1 MLPLPRAPAAHLLLI
16 LVLLI
21 ADKQL
26 MLKFN
31 LDNAIGLFQV
41 PGQNSWTR
49 ESSPGPDLRRMAS
62 CLTSEQREKRKRGA
76 DNDAMDVSFCYVCC
90 NGFL

>member
-49 ESSPGPDLRRMAS
+49 ESSPGPDLRRIAS
-62 CLTSEQREKRKRGA
+62 CFTSEQREKRKRGA
-76 DNDAMDVSFCYVCC
+76 DNDAMDVSFC
-90 NGFL
+90 